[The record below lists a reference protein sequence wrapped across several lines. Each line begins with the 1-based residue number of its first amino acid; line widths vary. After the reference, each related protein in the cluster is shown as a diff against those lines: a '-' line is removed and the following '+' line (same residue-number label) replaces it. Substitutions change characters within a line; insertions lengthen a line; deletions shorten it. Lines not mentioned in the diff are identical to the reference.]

1 MDSQVTDRT
10 EVRNM
15 NKVKILFEMI
25 KFEHSIFAL
34 PFAFMGA
41 VLGSIVVLGSWPTWG
56 EIFWVTVAMV
66 GARSAAMS
74 LNRLIDRYIDAKN
87 PRTATRAIPAGLI
100 SVTEV
105 VLFIVVS
112 FAVLFVAAFQL
123 NSLAVKLLPLAVFVL
138 ILYSYTKRFTWLC
151 HFVLGIAIGFGPL
164 GGWVATT
171 GQIDLT
177 SMVLFLSVVLWTAGF
192 DIIYA
197 CQDYEYDRT
206 EGLHSVPSRFGIAR
220 ALLIA
225 RFCHLM
231 TIIGL
236 FSLYLMASLSIWF
249 LVGVFISALILIYE
263 HSLVKPTDLSK
274 LNVAFFSMNGILSV
288 VMFTFTMIDL
298 VIS

>member
-1 MDSQVTDRT
+1 M
-10 EVRNM
+10 M

-25 KFEHSIFAL
+25 KFEHTIFAL

-41 VLGSIVVLGSWPTWG
+41 VLGNIVVEGTWPTWL

-74 LNRLIDRYIDAKN
+74 LNRLIDRYIDGKN
-87 PRTATRAIPAGLI
+87 PRTVMRAIPAGAI
-100 SVTEV
+100 SVPEV
-105 VLFIVVS
+105 VLFIVIS
-112 FAVLFVAAFQL
+112 FVLLFVAAAQL

-138 ILYSYTKRFTWLC
+138 ILYSYTKRFTWAC
-151 HFVLGIAIGFGPL
+151 HFVLGIAIGLGPL

-171 GQIDLT
+171 GQIDVT
-177 SMVLFLSVVLWTAGF
+177 AMVLFLSVVLWTAGF

-197 CQDYEYDRT
+197 CQDYEFDRE
-206 EGLHSVPSRFGIAR
+206 EGLYSVPSRFGVARALMIAR
-220 ALLIA
+220 A
-225 RFCHLM
+225 CHIV

-249 LVGVFISALILIYE
+249 LIGVIISALILIYE

-274 LNVAFFSMNGILSV
+274 LNVAFFTMNGILSV